1 MTDIKSFALFC
12 DVWTDNDTGLWWDA
26 IGGRKALLF
35 YVMKIDSL

>member
-12 DVWTDNDTGLWWDA
+12 DVWTYNVMALWWDG